1 MSHHSASKVSKS
13 IIVIGSGMGGMAAA
27 ARLAKRGHKVK
38 VFEAASFAGGKCRTE
53 VTSGFSFDTG
63 PSLLTLP
70 AVYRDLFVKTGKR
83 LENLV
88 QLSPVDPSF
97 TYILMMARE
106 LLSQIC
112 HIAARS

>member
-1 MSHHSASKVSKS
+1 MSHHRASKVSKS
-13 IIVIGSGMGGMAAA
+13 VIVIGAGMGGMAAA

-53 VTSGFSFDTG
+53 DISGFSFDTG

-88 QLSPVDPSF
+88 QL
-97 TYILMMARE
+97 
-106 LLSQIC
+106 LSLI
-112 HIAARS
+112 HI